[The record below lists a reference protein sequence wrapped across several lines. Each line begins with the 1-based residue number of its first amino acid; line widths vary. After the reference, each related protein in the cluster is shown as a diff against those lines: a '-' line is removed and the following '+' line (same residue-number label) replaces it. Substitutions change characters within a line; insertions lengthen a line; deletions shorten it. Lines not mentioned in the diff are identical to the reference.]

1 MDFNEDILRKRL
13 VKYKFRD
20 LTIEELMK
28 VSKMYSSF
36 KPSMDTYTFS
46 DGAQKDLLN
55 LIGTIPVNYQGQ
67 LFNIPVRFW
76 ILDSYP
82 FAPPICFLKP
92 TSRMVIREG
101 KHVDAQGRIYLHYLH
116 SWKHPMSTIIGLISD
131 MIKIFEAEPPL
142 FSKPSKDGN
151 NPDDLMK
158 FLTKISGGVSDMNL
172 QSQTRPGVQDRD
184 GPSRKVTVIGG
195 GDLGMA
201 CVMAIMA
208 KCSEVKLV
216 FIDVSETS
224 STGGKTDLAIF
235 NLPNVEVS
243 KDYSAS
249 AGSNVVIISANS
261 WNNDQSYVSVVQS
274 NVELFK
280 GIIPS
285 VTHHS
290 PNSVLLIASQPVDIM
305 TSVACKISG
314 FPPNRV
320 IGIGCNLDCERF
332 QCTVASFLMTHSTEA
347 QAWIIGEHGENK
359 VVAWQGLDGV
369 TNNLPDVV
377 TVHNKWAEPVKRIF
391 EALKGKGQRSWS
403 VGLSIAD
410 LVDSLLRNRRK
421 IHSVST
427 LAKGWFDISSD
438 VFLSLPC
445 MLGTSGVTGV
455 IKATPTEEAELKKLQ
470 NSAVMLS
477 ELLEQLK
484 I

>member
-1 MDFNEDILRKRL
+1 MDFSEDILRRRL

-28 VSKMYSSF
+28 VHKMYPSF

-46 DGAQKDLLN
+46 DGSQKDLLN

-67 LFNIPVRFW
+67 IFNIPVRFW

-92 TSRMVIREG
+92 TSSMVIREG

-116 SWKHPMSTIIGLISD
+116 SWKHPMSTIIGLIGD
-131 MIKIFEAEPPL
+131 MIKIFETEPPL

-158 FLTKISGGVSDMNL
+158 FLSKISGGVSDMNL
-172 QSQTRPGVQDRD
+172 QSQTKPGVQDSVE
-184 GPSRKVTVIGG
+184 PASKVTVIGG

-201 CVMAIMA
+201 CVMAVKA
-208 KCSEVKLV
+208 KCPQVNLV
-216 FIDVSETS
+216 CIDVSETS
-224 STGGKTDLAIF
+224 AVGGKTDLEIF

-243 KDYSAS
+243 KDYSSS
-249 AGSNVVIISANS
+249 AESSVVIITANS
-261 WNNDQSYVSVVQS
+261 WSNDQSYVSVVQS
-274 NVELFK
+274 NVDLFK

-285 VTHHS
+285 VTRYS
-290 PNSVLLIASQPVDIM
+290 PNSVLLIVSQPVDIM
-305 TSVACKISG
+305 TSIAWKISG

-320 IGIGCNLDCERF
+320 IGMGCNLDCERL
-332 QCTVASFLMTHSTEA
+332 QCTVAALLKTHSTET
-347 QAWIIGEHGENK
+347 QVWIIGEHGENK

-377 TVHNKWAEPVKRIF
+377 TVRNKWTESVNRIF

-403 VGLSIAD
+403 VGLSVAD
-410 LVDSLLRNRRK
+410 LTDSLLRNRRK

-427 LAKGWFDISSD
+427 LAKGWFNITSD

-445 MLGTSGVTGV
+445 ILGTSGVTGV
-455 IKATPTEEAELKKLQ
+455 IQAMPAEETEVKKLQ
-470 NSAVMLS
+470 NSTVMLS
-477 ELLEQLK
+477 ELLEQLN